1 MLMAQSDV
9 AIANDAGPVPE
20 SEPRIVSD
28 GATND
33 EGYVYCIAEYE
44 DGKENG
50 YFKVGTAYDPK
61 KRLRDLQT
69 GNVRQFEIWKECHL
83 VSQRLD
89 AETAAHRALE
99 EYKVNL
105 GGGKEWF
112 KVPQG
117 EQERFYD
124 LFCKAIEQFL
134 VKK

>member
-1 MLMAQSDV
+1 MMA
-9 AIANDAGPVPE
+9 E
-20 SEPRIVSD
+20 SKPRIVPD

-44 DGKENG
+44 DGKETG
-50 YFKVGTAYDPK
+50 YFKIGTANDPE

-69 GNVRQFEIWKECHL
+69 GNVRQLKSLNEYQAH

-89 AETAAHRALE
+89 AEREAHRALE
-99 EYKVNL
+99 EYKVDL

-117 EQERFYD
+117 EQKKFYD
-124 LFCKAIEQFL
+124 LFCKAIEQYL